1 MRNIFKISIALLIV
15 SFVAACGDSKKEA
28 EARAKAE
35 LAAKQAAEDSANAS
49 HFATLLAKPVTADD
63 RRQAATAAGE
73 ASYANFKGDFAS
85 AEKALARSVAF
96 DPFNADNWFDLGIAR
111 IRIKDKS
118 GARAAFNNVLALC
131 KDRAAKDPANAA
143 WLVKQIRPMVI
154 LGRVDEARALQKRVL
169 EQFPNDPQ
177 VGVFRDP
184 NAINRLLEDALL
196 KEFNS

>member
-1 MRNIFKISIALLIV
+1 MRNIFKISIALIIV
-15 SFVAACGDSKKEA
+15 SFVAACGAKKKEVTR
-28 EARAKAE
+28 EDRI
-35 LAAKQAAEDSANAS
+35 QAG
-49 HFATLLAKPVTADD
+49 K
-63 RRQAATAAGE
+63 AAGE
-73 ASYANFKGDFAS
+73 ASYANFRGDFAA
-85 AEKALARSVAF
+85 AERALVRAVEL

-118 GARAAFNNVLALC
+118 GAKAAFKEVLSLC
-131 KDRAAKDPANAA
+131 KDNAAKEPANAA

-184 NAINRLLEDALL
+184 KAIDRLLEDALL